1 MFHVKHDLKEKLERY
16 KELVEIY
23 HHTLDL
29 MSDSGLA
36 KLEEHVDDALHY
48 VNAIDVQM
56 PAGTIVDVGSGV
68 GLPGIVLA
76 SALPKR
82 RVILVE
88 RRRRRC
94 TFLSIVVSK
103 LELSNA
109 GVYKDD
115 VRDINT
121 EVSVVSA
128 QAVASLDKVYTLT
141 RHLHSDKIL
150 LVSRKNSAWQQEIE
164 ALGQITP
171 VMPQYVCTQSLN
183 TNGTLVAVRVQG
195 GQCR

>member
-1 MFHVKHDLKEKLERY
+1 MFHVKHDFKEKLERY
-16 KELVEIY
+16 KEQVEIY

-36 KLEEHVDDALHY
+36 KLEEHIDDALRY
-48 VNAIDVQM
+48 ADIIDTQM
-56 PAGTIVDVGSGV
+56 PTGVIVDVGSGV

-76 SALPKR
+76 SVLPERK
-82 RVILVE
+82 VILVE

-103 LELSNA
+103 LELNNA
-109 GVYKDD
+109 EIYKDD
-115 VRDINT
+115 VRDIEA

-128 QAVASLDKVYTLT
+128 QAVASLETIYCLT
-141 RHLHSDKIL
+141 QHLHAEEIL
-150 LVSRKNSAWQQEIE
+150 LVSRKNAVWQQEIK

-171 VMPQYVCTQSLN
+171 VVPQDVYTQSLD

-195 GQCR
+195 GRA